1 MLTSK
6 MYNKIY
12 EIVNDYF
19 ENFETFNRYEIFLE
33 ARDEL
38 KEKIRYRDARNEIED
53 IILKLA
59 EEKNLLLDIEFVR
72 NSDGNVYKE
81 YHISENDDEAEI
93 EDDSDE
99 YEYDENDD
107 SEEFSN
113 DSNEDTED
121 EDTEDE
127 ENTDCFV
134 TKVCSRGRIYIPE
147 KILKKFDLNSNKI
160 KISKDYEHHRIY
172 LSYNNPVKRKIDDE
186 VDLYWY
192 NMLTVGNVL
201 NVSEGD
207 EVKIYRN
214 KFNET
219 VIENAEF
226 SILENS

>member
-1 MLTSK
+1 MLTSE
-6 MYNKIY
+6 MSNKIC

-19 ENFETFNRYEIFLE
+19 EKFETFNRYEIFLE

-38 KEKIRYRDARNEIED
+38 KEKIRYRDVRNEIED

-59 EEKNLLLDIEFVR
+59 DEKNLLLDIEFVR

-81 YHISENDDEAEI
+81 YHISENDEAEI

-99 YEYDENDD
+99 YENDENDD

-127 ENTDCFV
+127 ENADSFV
-134 TKVCSRGRIYIPE
+134 TRVCSRGRIYIPE

-172 LSYNNPVKRKIDDE
+172 LSYYNPLKRKIDDE

-207 EVKIYRN
+207 TVKIYRN

>member
-38 KEKIRYRDARNEIED
+38 KEKIRYRDVRNEIEY

-99 YEYDENDD
+99 YENEEYDENDD

-113 DSNEDTED
+113 DSN

-172 LSYNNPVKRKIDDE
+172 LSYYNPVKRKIDDE

-207 EVKIYRN
+207 TVKIYRN

>member
-99 YEYDENDD
+99 YENEEYDENDD

-121 EDTEDE
+121 EENEEDE
-127 ENTDCFV
+127 ENADCFV

-147 KILKKFDLNSNKI
+147 EIRKKFNLNSNRV
-160 KISKDYEHHRIY
+160 KISKDYENNRIY
-172 LSYNNPVKRKIDDE
+172 LSSYNPLRRKIDDE

-207 EVKIYRN
+207 TVKIYRN

-219 VIENAEF
+219 VIENT
-226 SILENS
+226 